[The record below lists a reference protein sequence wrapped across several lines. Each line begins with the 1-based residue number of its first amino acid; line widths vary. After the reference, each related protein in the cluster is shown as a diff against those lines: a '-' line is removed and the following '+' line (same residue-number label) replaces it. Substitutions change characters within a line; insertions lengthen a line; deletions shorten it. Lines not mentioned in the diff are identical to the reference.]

1 MLKLSNGRVSKTK
14 IAAVV
19 STLLGVL
26 IAFNVIELGPA
37 QRDAVE
43 LLAVAAIGLFLR
55 DGIDEAG

>member
-1 MLKLSNGRVSKTK
+1 MLKLRNGRVSKTK

-19 STLLGVL
+19 SAAIGVL
-26 IAFNVIELGPA
+26 IAFNVIDIGPD

-55 DGIDEAG
+55 DGMDAEQ